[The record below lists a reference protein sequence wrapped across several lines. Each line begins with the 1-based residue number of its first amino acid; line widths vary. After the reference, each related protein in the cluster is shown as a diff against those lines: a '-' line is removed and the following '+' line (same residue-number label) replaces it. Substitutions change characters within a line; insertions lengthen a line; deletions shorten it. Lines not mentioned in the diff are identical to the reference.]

1 MSVNIETTAERVYKV
16 RTTLEKSQEAFG
28 EVLGVKKAT
37 ISRIEKGERSLT
49 EQMAKSI
56 CREFNVDY
64 FWLTEGVGEMFM
76 AFPETMLDELVDEYN
91 LDDNDKVFLKAYLDT
106 PENEKKAVMNFL
118 LSIAENLQKK
128 DEK

>member
-1 MSVNIETTAERVYKV
+1 MSVNKETTAERVYKV
-16 RTTLEKSQEAFG
+16 RTALEKSQEAFG

-56 CREFNVDY
+56 CREYNVDY
-64 FWLTEGVGEMFM
+64 FWLTEGFGEMFTN
-76 AFPETMLDELVDEYN
+76 FPETILDEIVDEYH
-91 LDDNDKVFLKAYLDT
+91 LDENDKLFLKAYLDT

>member
-1 MSVNIETTAERVYKV
+1 MNERIKLL
-16 RTTLEKSQEAFG
+16 RKTL
-28 EVLGVKKAT
+28 
-37 ISRIEKGERSLT
+37 SLT
-49 EQMAKSI
+49 QDEFAEKLGLARNSIASYESGRRNPNDAIIKLI